1 MSLVK
6 QFSVCALLAVLCLP
20 ALSAQ
25 APAPAAAQASA
36 TSEIVT
42 AAQYFGQVADK
53 YAQISDYEG
62 KISITTGRDSMKGD
76 IYFKSPSL
84 LRIDFSSP
92 PDQVIAFD
100 GQTLSVYIPSYKAIL
115 SQSAS
120 DKPGAGSSTLATR
133 EGLKMMRRNYTVA
146 FESSP
151 SPQPLEGAAGETA
164 VRLVLGRSSAAEGFK
179 TIKLYITPD
188 TKIIRRI
195 EGWTI
200 AGDKL
205 TFDFT
210 GVKTNVGIPAA
221 RFVYDS
227 PASANVY
234 NNFLFKSD
242 N

>member
-6 QFSVCALLAVLCLP
+6 HLSLYVLVVAISLTGTAVQ
-20 ALSAQ
+20 AQ
-25 APAPAAAQASA
+25 D
-36 TSEIVT
+36 IVT
-42 AAQYFGQVADK
+42 AAQYFGQVADR
-53 YAQISDYEG
+53 YAQIDDYEG
-62 KISITTGRDSMKGD
+62 KIGITTAKDTMKGD
-76 IYFKSPSL
+76 IIFKSPSL
-84 LRIDFSSP
+84 LRVDFTSP

-100 GQTLSVYIPSYKAIL
+100 GQTLTVYIPGYNAIL
-115 SQSAS
+115 SQSAG
-120 DKPGAGSSTLATR
+120 DKPGAGSASLATR
-133 EGLKMMRRNYTVA
+133 EGLRMLKRNYTVA

-151 SPQPLEGAAGETA
+151 APLPLDGAAGEQA
-164 VRLVLGRSSAAEGFK
+164 VRLVLNRSSAAEGFR
-179 TIKLYITPD
+179 TIKLYVTPD
-188 TKIIRRI
+188 TKLIRRI

-210 GVKTNVGIPAA
+210 GIKTNVGIPAA

-242 N
+242 SD